1 MARKFLGCV
10 AILIVIVIV
19 GAIALSIWSDKA
31 TQIAFVP
38 TSEFVE
44 QDPLELNA
52 YHDPAMWYSRP
63 GIGAPSDPA
72 RWQPSVSEA
81 DDGAEPVADSE
92 PDASAPAQEELPAFA
107 VFFVHPT
114 SYINRAAWNAPV
126 DDPEADSRAR
136 LFIKG
141 MASPFNGA
149 AEIWAPKYRQATFG
163 AFLTDEPAATQ
174 AIDAAYRDVAQAF
187 DFFLESIDPDMPIG

>member
-38 TSEFVE
+38 TAEFVE

-72 RWQPSVSEA
+72 RNR
-81 DDGAEPVADSE
+81 
-92 PDASAPAQEELPAFA
+92 LPAL
-107 VFFVHPT
+107 HH
-114 SYINRAAWNAPV
+114 R
-126 DDPEADSRAR
+126 RAR
-136 LFIKG
+136 RPT
-141 MASPFNGA
+141 MMQS
-149 AEIWAPKYRQATFG
+149 R
-163 AFLTDEPAATQ
+163 
-174 AIDAAYRDVAQAF
+174 
-187 DFFLESIDPDMPIG
+187 